1 MDEWV
6 EGYDGRVF
14 ELGADFQKDPAI
26 QNNEVRVIR
35 GHALRFHVPGGLVST
50 DKQTISVAHQ
60 SCELDITLSS
70 LKAVFT
76 VGAEDV
82 SVSVSVCASWQPTR
96 KEIDDQIRESGWISR
111 SHLFEIWKE
120 LGGAETSPEE
130 RIGWEKGKLRNRLI
144 RAGAGGS
151 DSLFENR
158 VRQGQT
164 ESRLRLGKDYLR
176 LM

>member
-1 MDEWV
+1 ME
-6 EGYDGRVF
+6 RV
-14 ELGADFQKDPAI
+14 
-26 QNNEVRVIR
+26 RW
-35 GHALRFHVPGGLVST
+35 
-50 DKQTISVAHQ
+50 
-60 SCELDITLSS
+60 C
-70 LKAVFT
+70 
-76 VGAEDV
+76 
-82 SVSVSVCASWQPTR
+82 
-96 KEIDDQIRESGWISR
+96 
-111 SHLFEIWKE
+111 
-120 LGGAETSPEE
+120 ETSPEE